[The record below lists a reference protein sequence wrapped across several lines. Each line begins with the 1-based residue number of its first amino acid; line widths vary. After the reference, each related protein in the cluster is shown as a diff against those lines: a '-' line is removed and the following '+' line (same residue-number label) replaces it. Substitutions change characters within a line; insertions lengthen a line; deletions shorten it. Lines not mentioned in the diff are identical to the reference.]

1 MGPIGDSAQIWPG
14 TPNAGFSTL
23 WEGRANIVGNKLRYR
38 MFAYNDPGVSSE
50 SRMRVSLDSGDVS
63 GTTHT
68 LGVGAQT
75 VFDSEVDVSAG
86 RGTTVSFR
94 WEARCTAG
102 GGGANKARASVVS
115 ARCYTP

>member
-1 MGPIGDSAQIWPG
+1 
-14 TPNAGFSTL
+14 
-23 WEGRANIVGNKLRYR
+23 
-38 MFAYNDPGVSSE
+38 
-50 SRMRVSLDSGDVS
+50 
-63 GTTHT
+63 
-68 LGVGAQT
+68 VGAQT